1 MNDAPETTDLPT
13 TPDQADNTAEAWA
26 TAETSPEPAP
36 ASVEETEEPQP
47 ELQPDDPPPAFW
59 SVERKALWSRVT
71 DPEVRAAIRG
81 HVEDASRAIS
91 AKMEEAARAR
101 RAAEETIAAEHRNR
115 DQLAAW
121 WRHNGPA
128 IQSLV
133 QGRWAGVDWNK
144 LAADNPAEY
153 VRLKALKDRD
163 DTSFREIAERHDAE
177 VQAAAQRT
185 KEAHERERVAEH
197 AKLASSLPAEFG
209 DGKAQATY
217 DTLSKY
223 LLDQGISGERISN
236 IYEESIVKIVLKAYK
251 YDQLQ
256 AKAKEVTSPR
266 SPAQGATTTPTRI
279 APGAAQRSA
288 NPEGEAKRQAI
299 QALKSG
305 KRLTAE
311 EAALAFS

>member
-1 MNDAPETTDLPT
+1 MSDALETNDQP
-13 TPDQADNTAEAWA
+13 TPDQVDNTLEAWA
-26 TAETSPEPAP
+26 PAETLPDQTPEAL
-36 ASVEETEEPQP
+36 EETVEPQPQP
-47 ELQPDDPPPAFW
+47 ELDDPPPAFW
-59 SVERKALWSRVT
+59 SAERKALWSRVT

-101 RAAEETIAAEHRNR
+101 RAAEEEIAAEHRNR

-133 QGRWAGVDWNK
+133 QGRWASVDWNK
-144 LAADNPAEY
+144 LAADNPTEY
-153 VRLKALKDRD
+153 VRLKALKDQD
-163 DTSFREIAERHDAE
+163 DANLRAMAERHDAE
-177 VQAAAQRT
+177 VRAAAQRA
-185 KEAHERERVAEH
+185 KDAHQRERAEEH
-197 AKLASSLPAEFG
+197 AKLAASLPAEFG
-209 DGKAQATY
+209 EGKAQETY

-236 IYEESIVKIVLKAYK
+236 IYEESIVRIVLKAYK

-279 APGAAQRSA
+279 VPGATQRSA
-288 NPEGEAKRQAI
+288 NPESEAKRQAI